1 MIKYLEDIENGTV
14 PSGLTSSAEFA
25 FPINMSNVVEELP
38 GSTSSTNLDMG
49 ISIVSIDLENL
60 VLVLDGDWV
69 NRRLLQND
77 NQIVIRR
84 DFLNKKFNYVKVQP
98 DYSLLTPTTKLFLDS
113 TTTLK
118 QDLFD
123 FVGTAGEPS
132 ANAKVILGDKMQNP
146 LLPNTHSSEFS
157 VTKSF
162 DNVQAGTFS
171 VEFNWKNAPDV
182 TKNVLRWRPSPKI
195 KRETLIA
202 FQVNQSGAYDSAIT
216 ANVTSDYGSGAVIS
230 TINSVTKVEI
240 LDAGA
245 YSSTVSVSASS
256 QYGTGA
262 SFSVSMTGATA
273 PFSIDEVTIIN
284 GGTGYAFP
292 PTLIVQEIGGT
303 SNSTSLKSYI
313 GITSIDTISNGINY
327 VSGPQ
332 VSISGTTGATGTGA
346 SVTATVQVYNT
357 GQVDFVT
364 VGASGSGYVTG
375 ETLTFSG
382 GGGTGANAYVQAI
395 DGEVINI
402 IMLDSGYG
410 YTGTPTATINTVGG
424 TGASITPVVTLLQD
438 WNYVYPS
445 PETASYTIS
454 DLLRN
459 VEYEW
464 QLFSATDDKNVQS
477 FNSPLQRFKFF

>member
-1 MIKYLEDIENGTV
+1 MIKYFDDIENGTV
-14 PSGLTSSAEFA
+14 PQGLTSSSEFA
-25 FPINMSNVVEELP
+25 FPINVANVAEELP
-38 GSTSSTNLDMG
+38 GSTSSGNLDMG
-49 ISIVSIDLENL
+49 VTIVNIDLENL
-60 VLVLDGDWV
+60 VLILEGDWV

-98 DYSLLTPTTKLFLDS
+98 DYSLLTPTTKIFLDS

-146 LLPNTHSSEFS
+146 LLPNTHSSEFA

-162 DNVQAGTFS
+162 EDIQAGLYNVDFT
-171 VEFNWKNAPDV
+171 WKNAPDV

-195 KRETLIA
+195 KRETLIT
-202 FQVNQSGAYDSAIT
+202 FQVVESGAYDSAIT
-216 ANVTSDYGSGAVIS
+216 ANVSSDYGSGAVI
-230 TINSVTKVEI
+230 TPINSVTKVEI
-240 LDAGA
+240 LDAGS
-245 YSSTVSVSASS
+245 YGSTVSVIASS
-256 QYGTGA
+256 QYGSGA
-262 SFSVSMTGATA
+262 SFSVSMTGSTA
-273 PFSIDEVTIIN
+273 PYSIDEVTIIN
-284 GGTGYAFP
+284 GGSGYIFP
-292 PTLIVQEIGGT
+292 PTLIVQEVGGT
-303 SNSTSLKSYI
+303 SNTTSLKSYI
-313 GITSIDTISNGINY
+313 GITAIDTISNGINY

-332 VSISGTTGATGTGA
+332 VSISGTTGATGIGA
-346 SVTATVQVYNT
+346 SVTASVQVYNT

-375 ETLTFSG
+375 ESLTFSG
-382 GGGTGANAYVQAI
+382 GGGTGASAYVQAI
-395 DGEVINI
+395 NGEIINI

-410 YTGTPTATINTVGG
+410 FTGTPTATINTVGG

-438 WNYVYPS
+438 WNYVYPA
-445 PETASYTIS
+445 PEIASYTVS